1 VYDDEDATFVGFE
14 LSSVSGII
22 LFIFAVMLL
31 IVVLALISA
40 GPCIYRRYYETF
52 GAKTI
57 PVPSSSQKTTSV
69 SEMAKIKSFS
79 KSESK
84 IEIAPMKSEDK
95 IRCLEPVE

>member
-1 VYDDEDATFVGFE
+1 
-14 LSSVSGII
+14 
-22 LFIFAVMLL
+22 MLL

-57 PVPSSSQKTTSV
+57 PVPSSPQKTTSL
-69 SEMAKIKSFS
+69 SEIWEETVKNTASTVARKLSSMSKMKSFG

-84 IEIAPMKSEDK
+84 IEIAPIKSEDK